1 MISWKGAA
9 GGETKTNPSR
19 FGANL
24 CDQSRGGGGNG
35 DERRLPPCLSPP
47 GGTTRLTFCRREANK
62 PLSCCTRFKHTV
74 GAGPT
79 PLAPTPPPP
88 PSSESSVSSACQ
100 NRCTRDPPPPPR
112 RDPASGPRSDPPAT
126 FLSTRPCFSSKI
138 PLKRAHARPWS
149 PPRPE
154 TEGGAA
160 PLCFI
165 LRDPHH
171 GSAVLNTTSPP
182 LLIPPSPSPLHP
194 FTPSSPP
201 PPAWG
206 GSGSRFTSV

>member
-1 MISWKGAA
+1 M
-9 GGETKTNPSR
+9 
-19 FGANL
+19 
-24 CDQSRGGGGNG
+24 
-35 DERRLPPCLSPP
+35 
-47 GGTTRLTFCRREANK
+47 TFCRREANK

-194 FTPSSPP
+194 FTPSSLHPRGEAVVRDSRRFERA
-201 PPAWG
+201 AWFAC
-206 GSGSRFTSV
+206 GSGGFGACRVGLVAKRTRIGRSVPPLPPGSELG